1 MYIPSYSE
9 VDFYLP
15 VDGTFIMVSS
25 RGDRLSNALRAR
37 KVPKHYALA
46 VDIGVDQSAISRW
59 KKDGSI
65 STDHVARLCEVLD
78 MSADWL
84 LLGRGNMDSH
94 KHFSASV
101 AERELITLLRSLP
114 PGSVDYLARFLT
126 GVMPHRSR
134 F

>member
-1 MYIPSYSE
+1 
-9 VDFYLP
+9 
-15 VDGTFIMVSS
+15 MVPS
-25 RGDRLSNALRAR
+25 RGDRLTNALKARRA
-37 KVPKHYALA
+37 PKNYGVA

-78 MSADWL
+78 ISADWL

-101 AERELITLLRSLP
+101 AERELITLLRTLP
-114 PGSVDYLARFLT
+114 PDSVDHLARFLT
-126 GVMPHRSR
+126 SVVSR
-134 F
+134 RERI

>member
-1 MYIPSYSE
+1 VVRTATNQHDFRFHFFMYIPSYSE

-65 STDHVARLCEVLD
+65 STDHVARLC
-78 MSADWL
+78 
-84 LLGRGNMDSH
+84 
-94 KHFSASV
+94 
-101 AERELITLLRSLP
+101 
-114 PGSVDYLARFLT
+114 
-126 GVMPHRSR
+126 
-134 F
+134 